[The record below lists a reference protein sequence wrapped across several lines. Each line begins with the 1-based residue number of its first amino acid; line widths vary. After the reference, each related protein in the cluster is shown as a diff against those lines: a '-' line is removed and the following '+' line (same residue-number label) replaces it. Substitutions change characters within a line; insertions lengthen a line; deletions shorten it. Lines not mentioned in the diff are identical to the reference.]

1 LKNSEREGKLN
12 NQKNKGDLMKKKR
25 VFVLCILFVVGL
37 MMVCGTA
44 IAAEKVA
51 KAKPVKIGV
60 LFIASG
66 PMGGYGKHGFQS
78 VQMAIDEINAS
89 GGILGRKVEAIFE
102 DTKLKAD
109 VATEIVKRFIEKDKV
124 DFIIGP
130 TSSGIA
136 VPVAKLANEKKKIL
150 ILTQAA
156 ANSMTDTG
164 FGRYQFATLSNAMM
178 HSRSGAYYM
187 ASKPYKRWMVIGPNY
202 NYGHE
207 SWAAFRDK
215 LKELRPDAE
224 FVGEAWPKLTEK
236 EFKPFIDKIIEAKP
250 DAVWSPLWGMDAV
263 NFIKQAKAHQLF
275 DKIAFA
281 FPDGAALE
289 TLVPLGKEMP
299 NGVFVAAR
307 YFFLT
312 PDTTMNKNFVKTY
325 QDRFKELPDYMAIET
340 YAGVYFIKAAVERAG
355 TLNADKIVAAV
366 EREPLAWETPEGWKI
381 MRKEDHAVVED
392 VVWGETAYSDT
403 YGFAILK
410 NMQAIQ
416 AEEICRTPE
425 ELKAV
430 QDNFAKRVKAG
441 K

>member
-1 LKNSEREGKLN
+1 MRECTLRY
-12 NQKNKGDLMKKKR
+12 QTIVKGVVMAKR
-25 VFVLCILFVVGL
+25 KSFVAFVVILMGL
-37 MMVCGTA
+37 LLVSGTA
-44 IAAEKVA
+44 FAAEKA
-51 KAKPVKIGV
+51 PKAKPIKIGV
-60 LFIASG
+60 LFISSG
-66 PMGGYGKHGFQS
+66 PMGGYGKHGNQA
-78 VQMAIDEINAS
+78 VQMALDEINAG

-130 TSSGIA
+130 TSSGVA
-136 VPVAKLANEKKKIL
+136 VPVAQLANEKKKIL

-156 ANSMTDTG
+156 ANSMTDAQ
-164 FGRYQFATLSNAMM
+164 FGRYQFSILSNAMM

-207 SWAAFRDK
+207 SWAAFKDK
-215 LKELRPDAE
+215 LKELRPDVE

-236 EFKPFIDKIIEAKP
+236 EFKPFIEKIIEAKP
-250 DAVWSPLWGMDAV
+250 DAVWAPIWGMDAV
-263 NFIKQAKAHQLF
+263 NFIKQALPQKLF
-275 DKIAFA
+275 DNIAFA

-299 NGVFVAAR
+299 NGIFVAAR

-312 PDTTMNKNFVKTY
+312 PDTVMNKKFVKTY
-325 QDRFKELPDYMAIET
+325 QERFKELPDYMAVET

-381 MRKEDHAVVED
+381 MRKEDHSVVED
-392 VVWGETAYSDT
+392 VVWGETAYSDK

-416 AEEICRTPE
+416 GEEICRNPE

-430 QDNFAKRVKAG
+430 RENFDKKVKTG

>member
-1 LKNSEREGKLN
+1 
-12 NQKNKGDLMKKKR
+12 MKKKK
-25 VFVLCILFVVGL
+25 VFVLFTLFILGL

-44 IAAEKVA
+44 TGAEKTA
-51 KAKPVKIGV
+51 KMKPIKIGV

-78 VQMAIDEINAS
+78 VQMALDEINAN

-150 ILTQAA
+150 VLTQAA
-156 ANSMTDTG
+156 ANSMTG
-164 FGRYQFATLSNAMM
+164 AEFGRYQFATLSNAMM

-187 ASKPYKRWMVIGPNY
+187 ASRPYKRWMVIGPNY

-207 SWAAFRDK
+207 SWEAFKDK
-215 LKELRPDAE
+215 LKELRPDVE

-263 NFIKQAKAHQLF
+263 NFIKQANAHKLF
-275 DKIAFA
+275 EKIAFA

-289 TLVPLGKEMP
+289 TLVPLGKDMP
-299 NGVFVAAR
+299 DGVYVAAR
-307 YFFLT
+307 YFFLS
-312 PDTTMNKNFVKTY
+312 PDTTMNKKFVKTY
-325 QDRFKELPDYMAIET
+325 QERFKELPDYMAVET

-366 EREPLAWETPEGWKI
+366 EKEPLAWETPEGWKI
-381 MRKEDHAVVED
+381 MRKEDHAIVED
-392 VVWGETAYSDT
+392 VVWGETVFSDK

-416 AEEICRTPE
+416 GEEICRTPE

-430 QDNFAKRVKAG
+430 RDNFAKKA
-441 K
+441 KKAK